1 MANISEFKSRLAGG
15 GARANQFRAYL
26 FFPNFVSG
34 GGTAAEQAQFL
45 CNSAQL
51 PSSTID
57 PITVLY
63 RGRPIN
69 FAGERTFQPWTVS
82 IYNDTNFQIR
92 NALETWSDGIQN
104 VDATT
109 GVTNPLDYQV
119 DLQVQQL
126 DRNGAVIKVYTF
138 VDAFPTEVGDIALGY
153 DQGNA
158 IETFN
163 VTFLYNFW
171 VSDTSTGFVVPTSS
185 AVNGGPI

>member
-1 MANISEFKSRLAGG
+1 MANISEFKSRLTGG
-15 GARANQFRAYL
+15 GARANQFRAQL
-26 FFPNFVSG
+26 FFPAFVDNGNSAG
-34 GGTAAEQAQFL
+34 EEAQFL

-69 FAGERTFQPWTVS
+69 FAGERTFAPWTVS
-82 IYNDTNFQIR
+82 IYNDTNFNIR
-92 NALETWSDGIQN
+92 NALEQWSDGIQN

-109 GVTNPLDYQV
+109 GVTNALDYQM

-126 DRNGAVIKVYTF
+126 DRNGAVIKTYTF
-138 VDAFPTEVGDIALGY
+138 IDAFPTEVGDIALGY
-153 DQGNA
+153 DQGTA

-163 VTFLYNFW
+163 VTFLYNYW
-171 VSDTSTGFVVPTSS
+171 TSDTSTGRVAPTSS
-185 AVNGGPI
+185 GVGGGPI